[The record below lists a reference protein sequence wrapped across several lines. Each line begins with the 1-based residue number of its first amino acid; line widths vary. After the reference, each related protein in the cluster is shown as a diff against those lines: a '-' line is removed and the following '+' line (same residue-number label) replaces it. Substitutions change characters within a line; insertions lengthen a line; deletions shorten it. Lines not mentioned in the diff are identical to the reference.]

1 VTYPRGEPENPLS
14 DDEMAAK
21 FEKNA
26 STLYTVERVNR
37 MRAIILDIENRRVRE
52 LTSMLRAPGSS

>member
-1 VTYPRGEPENPLS
+1 
-14 DDEMAAK
+14 
-21 FEKNA
+21 
-26 STLYTVERVNR
+26 VNR

>member
-1 VTYPRGEPENPLS
+1 
-14 DDEMAAK
+14 MAAK

-52 LTSMLRAPGSS
+52 LTSMLRAPGSL